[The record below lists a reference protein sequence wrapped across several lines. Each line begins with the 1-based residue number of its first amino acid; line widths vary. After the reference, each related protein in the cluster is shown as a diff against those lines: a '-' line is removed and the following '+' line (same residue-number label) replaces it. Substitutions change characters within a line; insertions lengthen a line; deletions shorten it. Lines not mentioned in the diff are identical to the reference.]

1 MNRCAQVASPSA
13 PASHRLNAVALA
25 ASFVEASAKSC
36 AMPWN
41 ASVSA
46 VSVAAP
52 SSHGSPA
59 GGSAFAG
66 SERPSTSRT
75 VLAYAKL
82 DRRRSGAG
90 GTRAPISGVQ
100 LGPGPIPRPRHP
112 GRRPFHPSRRRR
124 PVRRHRYHRRSSRPL
139 RSARRRPCRRR
150 LPRPRRVR
158 RPRLAGEG
166 PIACRTPPR
175 PAPKRSRARQSG
187 SENSGHASA
196 RVGTRLIGG
205 SRLKLPKSQPP
216 WANGA
221 PRGPRS

>member
-13 PASHRLNAVALA
+13 PASQPVNASALA

-100 LGPGPIPRPRHP
+100 VAPGPAP
-112 GRRPFHPSRRRR
+112 PSAPSPSPSTPSLPPWWRRRSS
-124 PVRRHRYHRRSSRPL
+124 RRHRYHRRSSRPR
-139 RSARRRPCRRR
+139 RSACRRRCRRRRP
-150 LPRPRRVR
+150 RPCRVR
-158 RPRLAGEG
+158 RPRLEGEG
-166 PIACRTPPR
+166 PIACRMPPR
-175 PAPKRSRARQSG
+175 PAPKRSRAR
-187 SENSGHASA
+187 
-196 RVGTRLIGG
+196 
-205 SRLKLPKSQPP
+205 
-216 WANGA
+216 
-221 PRGPRS
+221 